1 MASLVPVLVPRFT
14 ANRSPRWVCG
24 PASCQT
30 IAVRTAR
37 RVRQRGV
44 NNVRIHAGVRTVANR
59 TLHAYTAS
67 GFGPCISHR
76 PQFTH
81 RVSLTTIKS
90 ALQFCTAVFVEMYV
104 SGAAAQVIVPSVNV
118 PTPATVED

>member
-1 MASLVPVLVPRFT
+1 MTS
-14 ANRSPRWVCG
+14 
-24 PASCQT
+24 
-30 IAVRTAR
+30 
-37 RVRQRGV
+37 
-44 NNVRIHAGVRTVANR
+44 RIPAGVGTVANR
-59 TLHAYTAS
+59 TLHTYASS
-67 GFGPCISHR
+67 GFGPYISHR